1 MITRLFGFVFLVS
14 ALAALSGCASVQD
27 IKTVEFQNRPKPDD
41 LICSVDRV
49 TVKVS
54 AGSGLAP
61 ENSFLTQME
70 SDVTDAIY
78 KRKKFSPC
86 VIYVPR
92 NYVLDMKITKLTEDG
107 RLAGL
112 LSPKIDQIRFDGD
125 FVLSSAAPKNDTLA
139 KFSMKNSFAWGC
151 PIRDSHFMWGLFAN
165 SSGQGG
171 ECGSAASLTIIG
183 DNFAEEIAK
192 VIVVTPITPPTPASD
207 SVNTGKEGDA
217 KADDKPAKGKPAM
230 SK

>member
-1 MITRLFGFVFLVS
+1 MIARLFGFVFLVS
-14 ALAALSGCASVQD
+14 ALAALSGCASVQN
-27 IKTVEFQNRPKPDD
+27 INTVEFQNRPKPED

-54 AGSGLAP
+54 AANGLAP
-61 ENSFLTQME
+61 ENSFLAQME

-92 NYVLDMKITKLTEDG
+92 NFVLDMKITKLTENG

-112 LSPKIDQIRFDGD
+112 LSPKIDRIHFDGD
-125 FVLSSAAPKNDTLA
+125 FVLNSAAPKNDTLA
-139 KFSMKNSFAWGC
+139 RFDMKNSFAWGC
-151 PIRDSHFMWGLFAN
+151 PITNSHFMWGMLTN

-171 ECGSAASLTIIG
+171 ECGSATSLAIIG

-192 VIVVTPITPPTPASD
+192 VIVVTPIIPATPASD
-207 SVNTGKEGDA
+207 TINAGKQGDG
-217 KADDKPAKGKPAM
+217 KTDDKLPRKNLP
-230 SK
+230 